1 MRKYERG
8 IVMEKKDFFL
18 WGVAGAWGAG
28 GGGGGDGASLERNVF
43 SFSSSCVSQLLL
55 NGM

>member
-1 MRKYERG
+1 MRGASSWKRKIFFFFFEGWRG
-8 IVMEKKDFFL
+8 RGE
-18 WGVAGAWGAG
+18 
-28 GGGGGDGASLERNVF
+28 GGGDGASLERNVF